1 MIERFCSPYITYGND
16 VSIPFV
22 VDKYL
27 YATDG
32 KIIVRIPK
40 RVGDEP
46 RDRFPDPLKLGWDHD
61 SDFHVWVDP
70 PLSLKEI
77 QDILQQITPE
87 CTECDEWTKDGLKC
101 PYCFGTGKDLDNE
114 KYNKIQWQGRKVNLK
129 YLYLIDWQL
138 KNVKFSTFN
147 DDSGKYPIRFKF
159 RNGGQGLLMPMRK

>member
-1 MIERFCSPYITYGND
+1 MIEKFCSPYITYGND

-40 RVGDEP
+40 RIGDEP
-46 RDRFPDPLKLGWDHD
+46 RDRFPDPLGLTWDHD
-61 SDFHVWVDP
+61 SDFHEWVDP
-70 PLSLKEI
+70 PLSSKEI
-77 QDILQQITPE
+77 QDTLQQTIPE

-101 PYCFGTGKDLDNE
+101 PHCFGTGKDLDDQN
-114 KYNKIQWQGRKVNLK
+114 YNGIQWKDRIVNLK

-138 KNVKFSTFN
+138 KNVKFSIFN
-147 DDSGKYPIRFKF
+147 DNSGKCPIRFKF
-159 RNGGQGLLMPMRK
+159 KGGKGLLMPMRE

>member
-61 SDFHVWVDP
+61 LNIHIWIDP
-70 PLSLKEI
+70 PLTSKEI
-77 QDILQQITPE
+77 QDILAYQFIP
-87 CTECDEWTKDGLKC
+87 ECDECIGKGSDC

-147 DDSGKYPIRFKF
+147 DDSGKCPVRFKF
-159 RNGGQGLLMPMRK
+159 KNGQGLLMPMR